1 MNNIVDTLD
10 CFIEG
15 PLSRNFGNNSEE
27 ERRVVSTMLISS
39 VREYVGI
46 GKVSTERL
54 TGQAPGK
61 ATGRS
66 FIFHYFPSQ
75 MPRYL
80 YKQRSGTPVALG
92 QSLQYIHS
100 FCQYTMRL
108 ANFFGRFL
116 RAYTGANIVTSLPED
131 IDNVGGNE
139 AGATCDE
146 DSLSHLRRFSRVRR
160 YC

>member
-1 MNNIVDTLD
+1 
-10 CFIEG
+10 
-15 PLSRNFGNNSEE
+15 
-27 ERRVVSTMLISS
+27 
-39 VREYVGI
+39 
-46 GKVSTERL
+46 
-54 TGQAPGK
+54 
-61 ATGRS
+61 
-66 FIFHYFPSQ
+66 